1 MMHPVQKDVIQE
13 GQSSSVVGKGEGQ
26 TLQNKIVNIL
36 CGGSH
41 L

>member
-13 GQSSSVVGKGEGQ
+13 GQSSSVVGEGQ
-26 TLQNKIVNIL
+26 TLQNKIVNML

>member
-1 MMHPVQKDVIQE
+1 MMRPVQKEVIEE
-13 GQSSSVVGKGEGQ
+13 GQSSSVVWEGEGQ